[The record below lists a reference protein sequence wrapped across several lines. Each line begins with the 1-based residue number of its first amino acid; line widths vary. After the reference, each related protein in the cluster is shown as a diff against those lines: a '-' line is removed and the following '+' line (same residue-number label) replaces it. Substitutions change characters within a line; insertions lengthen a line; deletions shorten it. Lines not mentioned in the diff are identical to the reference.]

1 MKKYLLFGNFILL
14 YTTYFAQAPKLVVG
28 VVVDQM
34 CYEYL
39 HRFENKFSKDGFNK
53 LKEKGAFCSNTHY
66 NYVPTFTAP
75 GHASIYTG
83 TTPADHGIIANDW
96 YDRYNNTEVYCVE
109 DNGVKGIGTS
119 NPKGLRSPKNLMVN
133 TITDQLKLAHPSSK
147 VISVSIKD
155 RSAILP
161 GGHLSNGSFW
171 YDNENGNMISSSFYG
186 SVLPA
191 WVTDFNNK
199 KIVESHRNSTWDTY
213 YDITSYHESMEDN
226 NPYEVVFKG
235 KETPTFPYSLQE
247 LSKHTSLPELFIHTP
262 FANTYLTD
270 FALTALSSE
279 LLGQDNIPDFL
290 CISYSSPD
298 IIGHEF
304 GPYSKEIEDTYIRLD
319 LEIARLLKALDKQVG
334 KGNYVLFL
342 TADHAVVP
350 VPQQLSDQQLPGG
363 YFYNDQFKIFLKEK
377 LEEKFHHKLIE
388 KITNNNIYLDDKQI
402 EKSGTKKKEIINF
415 IKGISLDY
423 PEIKYIFTSE
433 ELTLLS
439 AQNKWKKLVE
449 KGFKSQRSGDLVFIL
464 ESGYLTV
471 KNEESLKQ
479 GTSHGSAY
487 TYDTQVPLLFFGKNI
502 PAKRIT
508 RTIEI
513 VDIAPTIAQILNITQ
528 PSATTGKPIT
538 EILFQK

>member
-1 MKKYLLFGNFILL
+1 MKKLLILGNLILFCC
-14 YTTYFAQAPKLVVG
+14 TCFAQAPRLVVG
-28 VVVDQM
+28 IVVDQM

-39 HRFENKFSKDGFNK
+39 HRFENKFSGNGFNK

-66 NYVPTFTAP
+66 NYIPTFTAP

-83 TTPADHGIIANDW
+83 TTPADHGIVANDW
-96 YDRYNNTEVYCVE
+96 YNRYNNKEVYCVE
-109 DNGVKGIGTS
+109 DNSVTGIGTS
-119 NPKGLRSPKNLMVN
+119 NSKGLRSPENLMVN
-133 TITDQLKLAHPSSK
+133 TVTDQLKLAHPLSK

-161 GGHLSNGSFW
+161 GGHLSDGSYW
-171 YDNENGNMISSSFYG
+171 YDSENGNMISSSFYKP
-186 SVLPA
+186 VLPQ
-191 WVTDFNNK
+191 WVMDFNNK
-199 KIVESHRNSTWDTY
+199 KIVESHRNSTWNTY
-213 YDITSYHESMEDN
+213 YDIASYHESMEDN

-247 LSKHTSLPELFIHTP
+247 LSKHTPLPELFIHTP

-319 LEIARLLKALDKQVG
+319 LEIARLLKELDKQVG

-363 YFYNDQFKIFLKEK
+363 YFRKGKFKSFLA
-377 LEEKFHHKLIE
+377 EELDRKYHQNFIT
-388 KITNNNIYLDDKQI
+388 KITNNNIYLDDKRLEESAI
-402 EKSGTKKKEIINF
+402 DKNEVLNF
-415 IKGISLDY
+415 IKKTCQNY
-423 PEIKYIFTSE
+423 PHIKYIFTSE
-433 ELTLLS
+433 ELTELS

-449 KGFKSQRSGDLVFIL
+449 KGFKLQRSGDLVFML
-464 ESGYLTV
+464 ESGYLTISDEAET
-471 KNEESLKQ
+471 K

-502 PAKRIT
+502 PVKRIT
-508 RTIEI
+508 RSIEI

-528 PSATTGKPIT
+528 PSSTTGKPIT